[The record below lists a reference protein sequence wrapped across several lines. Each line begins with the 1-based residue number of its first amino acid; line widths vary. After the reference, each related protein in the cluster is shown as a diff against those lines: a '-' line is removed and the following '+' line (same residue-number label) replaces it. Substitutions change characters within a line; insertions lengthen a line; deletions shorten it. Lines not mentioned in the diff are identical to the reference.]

1 MSALS
6 CLGRSYHNNH
16 QSTALDQGWC
26 PHSSGARIP
35 YLNEAGYL
43 VDPQR
48 QLIHPKFRQVR
59 DEGVFY
65 YDFNPDI
72 TRNFIYAP
80 GLKVDGA
87 VQATIDS
94 NILIQTPQVDED
106 VIITE
111 IWSGSS
117 NKLST
122 LASMFRV
129 FYDYWT
135 TLPDPGTSISWW
147 PADITTDRYDVQIV
161 RVQLGSSDYEYK
173 EIPVEA
179 GQSTGAYLDKQLT
192 LQMKITKTAPIP
204 KNSLTLEGI

>member
-6 CLGRSYHNNH
+6 CLARTYHNNH
-16 QSTALDQGWC
+16 QSIPQDQGWC
-26 PHSSGARIP
+26 PHASGAHVP
-35 YLNEAGYL
+35 YLNSEGNL

-48 QLIHPKFRQVR
+48 QLIHPKFREVR
-59 DEGVFY
+59 DQGVFY

-87 VQATIDS
+87 AQRTIDS
-94 NILIQTPQVDED
+94 NVLIQTPQVDED
-106 VIITE
+106 VVITE
-111 IWSGSS
+111 VWLGSQR
-117 NKLST
+117 KLST

-135 TLPDPGTSISWW
+135 TLPDVGDAISWH

-161 RVQLGSSDYEYK
+161 RVQLGGSDYEYK
-173 EIPVEA
+173 EVRQNASESA
-179 GQSTGAYLDKQLT
+179 GAYLDKQLT
-192 LQMKITKTAPIP
+192 LQMKIVKKVPVP
-204 KNSLTLEGI
+204 KNSVTLEGL